1 MHTYPRF
8 LPVGDA
14 AMTVEFGDT
23 IDPDANAAVISL
35 DARLAASDVGGV
47 IETVPSY
54 RSLLVRYEPAVTG
67 FSQMA
72 AALRQLARPASSA
85 TAAGRR
91 WTVPVAYEAPF
102 ATDLADVAAHL
113 GLSPEQVI
121 AAHTGQDYK
130 VYAIGFAPGMPFLG
144 GLPEALHIPRRQ
156 SPRPGIPAGAAII
169 GGMQA
174 SIVPVPTLSGWH
186 VLGQTPVRPFDRLR
200 GDPFLFRAGD
210 TVRFRQVSAGDY
222 GWMAALPWDEFLPL
236 LQAPPPEHPAAAS
249 GD

>member
-72 AALRQLARPASSA
+72 AAGPPGVIRHRRR
-85 TAAGRR
+85 AA
-91 WTVPVAYEAPF
+91 V
-102 ATDLADVAAHL
+102 
-113 GLSPEQVI
+113 
-121 AAHTGQDYK
+121 
-130 VYAIGFAPGMPFLG
+130 
-144 GLPEALHIPRRQ
+144 
-156 SPRPGIPAGAAII
+156 
-169 GGMQA
+169 
-174 SIVPVPTLSGWH
+174 
-186 VLGQTPVRPFDRLR
+186 DRACRL
-200 GDPFLFRAGD
+200 
-210 TVRFRQVSAGDY
+210 
-222 GWMAALPWDEFLPL
+222 
-236 LQAPPPEHPAAAS
+236 
-249 GD
+249 